1 MTIEVKNN
9 DLENVEKE
17 IISTKNNLDRLK
29 YQNNPLLESQVKELE
44 DKLKELETK
53 KQSIIKETQKK
64 LWNQKLDSQW
74 KEDVKE
80 QLQNSNL
87 STQEKKQ
94 VQKAV
99 ESWKIFN
106 FEDLEW
112 SIVWLILAILQSFW
126 FWFKNYAEV
135 DNKTWEDIENSKV
148 NYEKITSKEKK
159 EFVKEASIYAKE
171 IEKIYG
177 IPYEVSIAQAILE
190 SWWWQSSLA
199 KKHWNYFWIKAFG
212 NKEFVTMST
221 QEEVNW
227 KMITVKDWF
236 RKFKNM
242 KESFYWYAEFLT
254 QNPRYKNAFAYWYDI
269 NPKPP
274 HYPQKYKWLDREKFA
289 KELSKAWYATDS
301 KYASKVIWLWDK
313 IEEIA

>member
-29 YQNNPLLESQVKELE
+29 YQNNNLLDSQVKELE
-44 DKLKELETK
+44 DKLKELEIK
-53 KQSIIKETQKK
+53 KQSIILETQKK
-64 LWNQKLDSQW
+64 LWTQKMDSEQ
-74 KEDVKE
+74 KENIWEK
-80 QLQNSNL
+80 LQNSNL
-87 STQEKKQ
+87 DSKQ
-94 VQKAV
+94 KNQVNEAIKWNNFDFSKI
-99 ESWKIFN
+99 ESGIIWI
-106 FEDLEW
+106 
-112 SIVWLILAILQSFW
+112 ILAILESFW
-126 FWFKNYAEV
+126 FWFKNYAEI
-135 DNKTWEDIENSKV
+135 DSKTWEEIKSSKV

-199 KKHWNYFWIKAFG
+199 KKYWNYFGIKAFG

-227 KMITVKDWF
+227 KMVTIKDWF

-274 HYPQKYKWLDREKFA
+274 HYPPSYKWLDREKFA

>member
-29 YQNNPLLESQVKELE
+29 YQNNNLLDSQVKELE
-44 DKLKELETK
+44 DKLKELEIK
-53 KQSIIKETQKK
+53 KQSIILETQKK
-64 LWNQKLDSQW
+64 LGTQKMDSEQ
-74 KEDVKE
+74 KENIGEK
-80 QLQNSNL
+80 LQNSNL
-87 STQEKKQ
+87 DSKQ
-94 VQKAV
+94 KNQVNEAIKGNNFDFSKI
-99 ESWKIFN
+99 ESGI
-106 FEDLEW
+106 
-112 SIVWLILAILQSFW
+112 IGIILAILESFG
-126 FWFKNYAEV
+126 FGFKNYAEI
-135 DNKTWEDIENSKV
+135 DSKTGEEIKSSKV

-190 SWWWQSSLA
+190 SGWGQSSLA
-199 KKHWNYFWIKAFG
+199 KKYGNYFGIKAFG

-221 QEEVNW
+221 QEEVNG
-227 KMITVKDWF
+227 KMVTIKDGF

-242 KESFYWYAEFLT
+242 KESFYGYAEFLT
-254 QNPRYKNAFAYWYDI
+254 QNPRYKNAFAYGYDI

-274 HYPQKYKWLDREKFA
+274 HYPPSYKGLDREKFA
-289 KELSKAWYATDS
+289 KELSKAGYATDS
-301 KYASKVIWLWDK
+301 KYASKVIGLGDK